1 LSASSGEQ
9 TTVESGE
16 GLRPLFF
23 CCQFG
28 AAIDWLSRSFL
39 MIGLVRMDFY
49 KNGILN
55 VVHLPKDEA
64 TKEHRRRVKD
74 GWVLAFSV
82 LT

>member
-1 LSASSGEQ
+1 M
-9 TTVESGE
+9 ESGE

-28 AAIDWLSRSFL
+28 VTIDWFSWLSPV
-39 MIGLVRMDFY
+39 IGLVRMDFY

-55 VVHLPKDEA
+55 VVHVPKDEA
-64 TKEHRRRVKD
+64 TKEHRRRVRE

>member
-1 LSASSGEQ
+1 
-9 TTVESGE
+9 
-16 GLRPLFF
+16 
-23 CCQFG
+23 
-28 AAIDWLSRSFL
+28 

-49 KNGILN
+49 KNGVLN

-64 TKEHRRRVKD
+64 TKEHRRRVKE

>member
-1 LSASSGEQ
+1 
-9 TTVESGE
+9 
-16 GLRPLFF
+16 
-23 CCQFG
+23 
-28 AAIDWLSRSFL
+28 

-49 KNGILN
+49 KNGVLN

-64 TKEHRRRVKD
+64 TKEHKRRVQE